1 MDKAELITTFMKND
15 PLMKLVEHFKEIIDW
30 YIIIDIYE
38 ESFLIYLYG
47 GTKEKI

>member
-30 YIIIDIYE
+30 YIIIDTK